1 MSKVINNETLSVHT
15 GTLEKLCVAE
25 KFDMFDEYWTP
36 KIIGEMNGQY
46 IKLAKLKGEFVRHSH
61 ENEDEYFQVIKGT
74 ITIHLRDQ
82 SIVLAEG
89 ESFIAPKGVEHK
101 PGAMEEAHV
110 MMIVPKAALHTG
122 NPQSSMTVGI
132 ENQARL

>member
-46 IKLAKLKGEFVRHSH
+46 IKLAKLKGEFS
-61 ENEDEYFQVIKGT
+61 T
-74 ITIHLRDQ
+74 
-82 SIVLAEG
+82 S
-89 ESFIAPKGVEHK
+89 
-101 PGAMEEAHV
+101 
-110 MMIVPKAALHTG
+110 
-122 NPQSSMTVGI
+122 
-132 ENQARL
+132 ARNTRGLVW